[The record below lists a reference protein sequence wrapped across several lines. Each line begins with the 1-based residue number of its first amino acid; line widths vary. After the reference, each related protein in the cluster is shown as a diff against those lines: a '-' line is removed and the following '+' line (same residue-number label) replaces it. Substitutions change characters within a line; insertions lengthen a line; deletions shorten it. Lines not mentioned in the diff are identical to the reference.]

1 MFGVSRASQHFGM
14 LCPSS
19 LFTAALF
26 VFFNMVLAKLLS
38 FNSNVQTCRVV
49 IRKVDERHVPS
60 QTISFLFS
68 AVPQVVNV
76 GSVSPAAFNVHL

>member
-1 MFGVSRASQHFGM
+1 MFRVPLSTLAF
-14 LCPSS
+14 PPS